1 MKIKI
6 LNFLLCAVFC
16 FSCTAQDENDSVKIV
31 TQRITFNGVELY
43 NAFTDLVFFE
53 NQFFL
58 VYRESDKHAYGRD
71 GIIKIFN
78 SLDGKEW
85 KFIKEFSVD
94 GTDLRDPKFSVNGNR
109 LSVYL
114 HGSVWLN
121 GGVVEFKDF
130 VSEWNKV
137 GWNNLQPVLLDNKK
151 KETARIKGNEAWP
164 WRVTWY
170 KDVAYSFGYN
180 TKGIFDLY
188 SSQDGMNFINKGGY
202 FEKIGAI
209 PSEATIRVDKNG
221 DFYSLVRRNEGPSV
235 LLKST
240 NKGEKWETIGE
251 IPIVSIGGPNFVFF
265 KNGLILSGRDNGKAI
280 LGYFNFSDNLYTKLA
295 TLPSSGD
302 CGYPGMVIKDGYLWI
317 SYYSAHENKI
327 STAIY
332 LSKIDLTHIKVP

>member
-6 LNFLLCAVFC
+6 LKFLLVIVCCV
-16 FSCTAQDENDSVKIV
+16 SCTSQDTEDNSIKIQ
-31 TQRITFNGVELY
+31 TQRITFNGVESFP
-43 NAFTDLVFFE
+43 AFTDLIFFD

-58 VYRESDKHAYGRD
+58 VYRDSDKHAYGLD
-71 GIIKIFN
+71 GIIKIYN
-78 SLDGKEW
+78 SVDGKEW
-85 KFIKEFSVD
+85 KFIKEFSVN
-94 GTDLRDPKFSVNGNR
+94 GADLRDPKFSVNGSK

-114 HGSVWLN
+114 HGSVYLR
-121 GGVVEFKDF
+121 GGDVEFKDF
-130 VSEWNKV
+130 ISEWNKL
-137 GWNNLQPVLLDNKK
+137 GWTDLQPVLLDNKK
-151 KETARIKGNEAWP
+151 IKTAKIKGNESWP

-170 KDVAYSFGYN
+170 KDVAYTFGYN
-180 TKGIFDLY
+180 TNGLFDLY
-188 SSQDGMNFINKGGY
+188 TSQDGINFVNKAGY

-221 DFYSLVRRNEGPSV
+221 DFYCLVRRNEGPSV
-235 LLKST
+235 ILKST

-251 IPIVSIGGPNFVFF
+251 IPIVSIGGPNFVFY

-280 LGYFNFSDNLYTKLA
+280 IGYFNFNDNLYTKLE

-317 SYYSAHENKI
+317 SYYSAHDNLI

-332 LSKIDLTHIKVP
+332 LSKIDLATIK

>member
-1 MKIKI
+1 MKIK
-6 LNFLLCAVFC
+6 LLSFLLVVVFC
-16 FSCTAQDENDSVKIV
+16 SSCTAQDEDDSAKIL
-31 TQRITFNGVELY
+31 TQRITFNGTELY
-43 NAFTDLVFFE
+43 NAFTDLVFFD

-58 VYRESDKHAYGRD
+58 VYRESDKHAYGRN
-71 GIIKIFN
+71 GIIKIYN

-85 KFIKEFSVD
+85 KFIKDFSVD
-94 GTDLRDPKFSVNGNR
+94 GADLRDPKFSVNGNK
-109 LSVYL
+109 LTVYL

-121 GGVVEFKDF
+121 GGVIEFKDF
-130 VSEWNKV
+130 ISQWSNA
-137 GWNNLQPVLLDNKK
+137 GWSNLQSVLLDNKK
-151 KETARIKGNEAWP
+151 MQIAKINGNEAWP

-188 SSQDGMNFINKGGY
+188 TSQDGINFVNKGGY

-221 DFYSLVRRNEGPSV
+221 DFYCLVRRNDGPSV

-240 NKGEKWETIGE
+240 NKGEKWEKIGE
-251 IPIVSIGGPNFVFF
+251 IPIVSIGGPNFVFY

-280 LGYFNFSDNLYTKLA
+280 VGYFDFTNNTYNKLM

-317 SYYSAHENKI
+317 SYYSAHENYT

-332 LSKIDLTHIKVP
+332 LSKILLTNL

>member
-6 LNFLLCAVFC
+6 LNFLLGVVFC
-16 FSCTAQDENDSVKIV
+16 ASCTAQDDNGSIKM

-43 NAFTDLVFFE
+43 NAFTDLVFFDA
-53 NQFFL
+53 QFFL
-58 VYRESDKHAYGRD
+58 VYRESDKHAYGRN
-71 GIIKIFN
+71 GIIKIYS

-94 GTDLRDPKFSVNGNR
+94 GADLRDPKFSVNGNK

-121 GGVVEFKDF
+121 GGVIEFKDF
-130 VSEWNKV
+130 ISEWNKL
-137 GWNNLQPVLLDNKK
+137 GWKDPQPVLLDNKK
-151 KETARIKGNEAWP
+151 IGTAKIKGNEAWP

-170 KDVAYSFGYN
+170 KDVAYTFGYN
-180 TKGIFDLY
+180 TNGIFDLY
-188 SSQDGMNFINKGGY
+188 ESKDGINFVNKGGY

-209 PSEATIRVDKNG
+209 PSESTIRVNKNG
-221 DFYSLVRRNEGPSV
+221 DFYCLVRRNEGPSV

-251 IPIVSIGGPNFVFF
+251 IPIVSIGGPNFVFY

-280 LGYFNFSDNLYTKLA
+280 VGYFNFSNNVYHKLL

-302 CGYPGMVIKDGYLWI
+302 CGYPGMVIKDNSLWI
-317 SYYSAHENKI
+317 SYYSAHENKT

-332 LSKIDLTHIKVP
+332 LSKIDLATIP